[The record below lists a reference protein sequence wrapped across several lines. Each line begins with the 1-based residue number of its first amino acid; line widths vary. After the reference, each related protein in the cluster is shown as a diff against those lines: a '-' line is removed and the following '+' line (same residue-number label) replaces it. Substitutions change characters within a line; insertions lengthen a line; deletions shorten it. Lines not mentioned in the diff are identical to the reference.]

1 MFLLC
6 CNLIS
11 ETHKG
16 GIMKKGKPEVVQARV
31 DEGMRLK
38 IKKMTEKLD
47 CSEATV
53 IRLALKKFFAS
64 SGNKSITL

>member
-1 MFLLC
+1 
-6 CNLIS
+6 
-11 ETHKG
+11 
-16 GIMKKGKPEVVQARV
+16 MKKGKPEVVQARV

-53 IRLALKKFFAS
+53 IRLALKKFFVS
-64 SGNKSITL
+64 NGNKSITLWMLPVSEPQNRRCLKIA

>member
-1 MFLLC
+1 
-6 CNLIS
+6 
-11 ETHKG
+11 
-16 GIMKKGKPEVVQARV
+16 MKKGKPEVVQARV

-53 IRLALKKFFAS
+53 IRLALKNFFAS

>member
-1 MFLLC
+1 
-6 CNLIS
+6 
-11 ETHKG
+11 
-16 GIMKKGKPEVVQARV
+16 MKKGKPEVVQARV

-64 SGNKSITL
+64 SGNKSITLW